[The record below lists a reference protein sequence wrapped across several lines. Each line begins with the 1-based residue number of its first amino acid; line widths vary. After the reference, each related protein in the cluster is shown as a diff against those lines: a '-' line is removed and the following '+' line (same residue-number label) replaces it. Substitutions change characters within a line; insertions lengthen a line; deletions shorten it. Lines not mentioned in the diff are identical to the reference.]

1 MYVSRGPGCLD
12 PTYTLSPGLA
22 VRRLSVQAAP
32 RESRV
37 GGGGQTRVGLDP
49 SLFPAAAAR
58 RPCEAAD
65 SATLNPRRDL
75 LGKPAAR
82 LARSPR
88 GGRPCDPR
96 GDRVGF
102 RVPGRT
108 ATTVHDDAARPE
120 GEYPPVS
127 CADQKSKCSPLKD
140 GGKRTSPGGGRGTL
154 AVPTERPGKSRCPR
168 EPPARTRVAACL
180 GWSGALPGRAR
191 CAVGRDGG
199 RGRHWRRCR
208 DERAAAIRASR
219 GGKRPVASRAG
230 KLAPRQSSTEHCS
243 LAAALGAASS
253 CPGLPL
259 PASRRQHAKCK
270 SLPPR
275 RGRRGFYPCRR

>member
-1 MYVSRGPGCLD
+1 MRELCDRGRGPDLLEHVPLQSAPLNGASARGTAGDVSEPGGWHRGPGCLD

-49 SLFPAAAAR
+49 SLFPAVAAR

-75 LGKPAAR
+75 LGKPAAG

-108 ATTVHDDAARPE
+108 ATTMHNDAARPK
-120 GEYPPVS
+120 GEYPP
-127 CADQKSKCSPLKD
+127 SPE
-140 GGKRTSPGGGRGTL
+140 
-154 AVPTERPGKSRCPR
+154 A
-168 EPPARTRVAACL
+168 AR
-180 GWSGALPGRAR
+180 
-191 CAVGRDGG
+191 
-199 RGRHWRRCR
+199 
-208 DERAAAIRASR
+208 IKRAS
-219 GGKRPVASRAG
+219 VA
-230 KLAPRQSSTEHCS
+230 H
-243 LAAALGAASS
+243 
-253 CPGLPL
+253 
-259 PASRRQHAKCK
+259 
-270 SLPPR
+270 
-275 RGRRGFYPCRR
+275 